1 MNRSG
6 LHDMRTSITALL
18 TGLALVSTA
27 CTTTETVTP
36 VAPESLSVE
45 TPPAPLRAALLPKQ
59 AGDASYASAAA
70 AVQAR
75 IDQRGVEPAKNVI
88 LFIGDGMSIPTITAA
103 RIYAGQ
109 KRGVDGE
116 SYRLTMET
124 LPHMALSKTYSHDA
138 QVSDSASTATAM
150 VTGAKVNSRTLGVL
164 KAASFGNCA
173 SIQGTEADSL
183 FGLAE
188 REGLATG
195 LVSTARLT
203 HATPASAYA
212 HTPSRDWED
221 DADLKGGDAGDCR
234 DIARQLIEWPEGDGF
249 EVAMAGGRAPFLTVD
264 EADPEDEGRTGNRED
279 GRDLAAEWVA
289 KSPSHAYVT
298 DRAGFDAIDFASD
311 ARVLGLFEASHMEYE
326 LDRAADTAGEPSLV
340 ELTEAAITRLSQDPD
355 GYVLMVEA
363 GRIDHAH
370 HGVNAARA
378 LEETDMLD
386 QAVAAA
392 LAMTNA
398 EDTLVIVTADHSHTM
413 TISGYPKRG
422 NPILGKVDTG
432 LEGGELKG
440 LDGKPYT
447 TLSYASGQTGCRL
460 EDGEPDCTRE
470 DLSDVDTT
478 DKDFLQPSLVPMYS
492 ETHGGDDVAIF
503 ATGPGSELVSGVME
517 QNEIFHVMGRA
528 SGLVAAE

>member
-6 LHDMRTSITALL
+6 IHDMRTSIAALL

-27 CTTTETVTP
+27 CTATEAVTP
-36 VAPESLSVE
+36 VVPESLTVE
-45 TPPAPLRAALLPKQ
+45 TPPAPLRPGLLPQ
-59 AGDASYASAAA
+59 QSGDSYYQSAAA

-75 IDQRGVEPAKNVI
+75 IDQRGVKPAKNVI

-116 SYRLTMET
+116 SYMLTMDT
-124 LPHMALSKTYSHDA
+124 LPHMALSKTYSHDF

-150 VTGAKVNSRTLGVL
+150 VTGAKVNSGTVGVL
-164 KAASFGNCA
+164 KGANRSNCA
-173 SIQGTEADSL
+173 STEGNRTDSL
-183 FGLAE
+183 FDLAE

-195 LVSTARLT
+195 IVSTARIT
-203 HATPASAYA
+203 HATPAATYSE
-212 HTPSRDWED
+212 TPNRDWES
-221 DADLKGGDAGDCR
+221 DADLKGGDAGDCK

-249 EVAMAGGRAPFLTVD
+249 EVAMGGGRTEFLTSD
-264 EADPEDEGRTGNRED
+264 EADPEDEGKTGNRKD
-279 GRDLAAEWVA
+279 GRDLAAEWTA
-289 KSPSHAYVT
+289 KGPDHIYIT
-298 DRAGFDAIDFASD
+298 DKAGFDAVDFASD
-311 ARVLGLFEASHMEYE
+311 ARVLGLFEGSHLEFEM
-326 LDRAADTAGEPSLV
+326 DRAADTAGEPSLID
-340 ELTEAAITRLSQDPD
+340 LTRAAITRLSQDPD
-355 GYVLMVEA
+355 GFVLMVEG

-378 LEETDMLD
+378 VDETDTFD

-392 LAMTNA
+392 LDMTDA
-398 EDTLVIVTADHSHTM
+398 EDTLIIVTADHSHTM
-413 TISGYPKRG
+413 TISGYPMRG
-422 NPILGKVDTG
+422 NPILGKVNAG

-447 TLSYASGQTGCRL
+447 TLSYASGQTACHMK
-460 EDGEPDCTRE
+460 DGEPDCTRE

-478 DKDFLQPSLVPMYS
+478 DPDFQQPSLVFLGS

-528 SGLVAAE
+528 SGLVATE

>member
-88 LFIGDGMSIPTITAA
+88 LFIGDGMSIPT
-103 RIYAGQ
+103 
-109 KRGVDGE
+109 
-116 SYRLTMET
+116 
-124 LPHMALSKTYSHDA
+124 
-138 QVSDSASTATAM
+138 

-221 DADLKGGDAGDCR
+221 DADLKGGEAGDCK

-249 EVAMAGGRAPFLTVD
+249 EVAMAGGRAPS
-264 EADPEDEGRTGNRED
+264 
-279 GRDLAAEWVA
+279 
-289 KSPSHAYVT
+289 SPW
-298 DRAGFDAIDFASD
+298 
-311 ARVLGLFEASHMEYE
+311 MK
-326 LDRAADTAGEPSLV
+326 P
-340 ELTEAAITRLSQDPD
+340 TRK
-355 GYVLMVEA
+355 MK
-363 GRIDHAH
+363 
-370 HGVNAARA
+370 AARA
-378 LEETDMLD
+378 TARM
-386 QAVAAA
+386 AV
-392 LAMTNA
+392 TSPPNGSR
-398 EDTLVIVTADHSHTM
+398 SHPPT
-413 TISGYPKRG
+413 
-422 NPILGKVDTG
+422 
-432 LEGGELKG
+432 
-440 LDGKPYT
+440 
-447 TLSYASGQTGCRL
+447 
-460 EDGEPDCTRE
+460 
-470 DLSDVDTT
+470 
-478 DKDFLQPSLVPMYS
+478 PM
-492 ETHGGDDVAIF
+492 
-503 ATGPGSELVSGVME
+503 
-517 QNEIFHVMGRA
+517 
-528 SGLVAAE
+528 

>member
-1 MNRSG
+1 M
-6 LHDMRTSITALL
+6 
-18 TGLALVSTA
+18 
-27 CTTTETVTP
+27 
-36 VAPESLSVE
+36 
-45 TPPAPLRAALLPKQ
+45 
-59 AGDASYASAAA
+59 
-70 AVQAR
+70 
-75 IDQRGVEPAKNVI
+75 
-88 LFIGDGMSIPTITAA
+88 
-103 RIYAGQ
+103 
-109 KRGVDGE
+109 
-116 SYRLTMET
+116 
-124 LPHMALSKTYSHDA
+124 
-138 QVSDSASTATAM
+138 
-150 VTGAKVNSRTLGVL
+150 
-164 KAASFGNCA
+164 
-173 SIQGTEADSL
+173 
-183 FGLAE
+183 
-188 REGLATG
+188 
-195 LVSTARLT
+195 
-203 HATPASAYA
+203 
-212 HTPSRDWED
+212 
-221 DADLKGGDAGDCR
+221 
-234 DIARQLIEWPEGDGF
+234 
-249 EVAMAGGRAPFLTVD
+249 
-264 EADPEDEGRTGNRED
+264 
-279 GRDLAAEWVA
+279 
-289 KSPSHAYVT
+289 
-298 DRAGFDAIDFASD
+298 
-311 ARVLGLFEASHMEYE
+311 LGLFDASHMDYE
-326 LDRAADTAGEPSLV
+326 LDRAADVAGEPSLV

-355 GYVLMVEA
+355 GFVLMVEA

-422 NPILGKVDTG
+422 NPILGKVDAG

-478 DKDFLQPSLVPMYS
+478 DKDFRQPSLVPMYS